1 MGREFLK
8 ILLSQAEDICHCIR
22 EARRVFGYRHYSK
35 RLSSQSRCPK
45 CKRSDWDNVDG
56 GPGDV
61 NNAELE
67 RKLSLTII
75 WLGSGISVLQV
86 L

>member
-1 MGREFLK
+1 MGTEFRK
-8 ILLSQAEDICHCIR
+8 ILLSQAEDICHYIG

-35 RLSSQSRCPK
+35 RLSSQSRRPK
-45 CKRSDWDNVDG
+45 CKRSEGDSVDS

-67 RKLSLTII
+67 RRLPAFPTSLAASTVGC
-75 WLGSGISVLQV
+75 LV
-86 L
+86 